1 MAEMLNNLQGE
12 QEVNETRLIAL
23 QRIRI
28 LFRLAKEKIRE
39 TPQLSQRY
47 VEIARKIAMRTKL
60 RLPKEYRYA
69 ICRHCKKFIYP
80 GVNCRVRLQ
89 QKRKPHVVK
98 TCLIC
103 GKITRIPLNS
113 RRPNK
118 EKKAG

>member
-1 MAEMLNNLQGE
+1 MAETLNNLRGE
-12 QEVNETRLIAL
+12 QELNETRQIAL
-23 QRIRI
+23 QRIRT

-39 TPQLSQRY
+39 SPQLSQRY

-60 RLPKEYRYA
+60 QLPKEYRYT

-89 QKRKPHVVK
+89 QKRKSHIVK

-103 GKITRIPLNS
+103 GKITRMPLNPG
-113 RRPNK
+113 RRKK
-118 EKKAG
+118 EKKAA